1 MCIIIILD
9 TVLLIIC
16 FDQLLKASIPTFK
29 SYFKHKVIMFVWIR
43 AELAKRFPFLET
55 KEKGKSDSSSV
66 ATERTTATDV
76 ASA

>member
-1 MCIIIILD
+1 
-9 TVLLIIC
+9 
-16 FDQLLKASIPTFK
+16 
-29 SYFKHKVIMFVWIR
+29 MFVWIR